1 MASNLMICTSAL
13 KPLSAKKLNE
23 SEATGKKYILEGVF
37 AELDKLNRNQRI
49 YPKNEY
55 LKHLAYLRDDIKKG
69 EPLLGELD
77 HPDDRFEPNHYRK
90 KNSAYECHRNYCMH
104 RRLDFVLS
112 VLAD

>member
-23 SEATGKKYILEGVF
+23 AQEQGPKYILEGVF

-55 LKHLAYLRDDIKKG
+55 LI
-69 EPLLGELD
+69 LD
-77 HPDDRFEPNHYRK
+77 
-90 KNSAYECHRNYCMH
+90 
-104 RRLDFVLS
+104 
-112 VLAD
+112 